1 MLAPAMIREL
11 AEAEDINIRLG
22 FFLHIPFPPWDIFRI
37 FPRNEE
43 ILLGLLG
50 DLKA

>member
-1 MLAPAMIREL
+1 MLAASTIREI
-11 AEAEDINIRLG
+11 AEAEDINIKLG

-37 FPRNEE
+37 FPRAED

-50 DLKA
+50 IY